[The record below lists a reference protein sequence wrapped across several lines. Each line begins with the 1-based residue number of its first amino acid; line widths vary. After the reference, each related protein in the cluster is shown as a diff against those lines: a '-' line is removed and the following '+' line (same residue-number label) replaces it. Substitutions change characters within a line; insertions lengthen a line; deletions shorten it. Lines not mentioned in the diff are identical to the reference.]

1 MSTTTLEAP
10 VALSSTAQKTTL
22 WYTRCPCATAFSVA
36 WQQGTLDAEF
46 AGDKEIEFLS
56 LQQSPDPKVHLSH
69 FSHTQDS
76 SFRYGGNI
84 PAIWARSI
92 GSDTRLVGLAWV
104 TTPHPI
110 LVLPESGIRTVADL
124 KGKRL
129 LVIRRGADKLVD
141 FGRAT
146 TLRTYETALATAGLT
161 LDDVKLV
168 EISNDKSRID
178 AKAVADSKIKSVL
191 GTALTK
197 RAGQRDALFPLIRG
211 EVDAIT
217 VAGPSSTD
225 IKAFLGAHV
234 VYDVGRDHPDRI
246 QRANNGFPEALTVS
260 GKLIEE
266 RPDLVA
272 RVVARLLEAG
282 EWAKN
287 NPEKAVSFVARE
299 QSVVDEIIEATYG
312 SELSQAFATDLA
324 ADKVA
329 ALRSQKDYLLR
340 HGYIQDFDFDAWI
353 DPRPLEAAKQLLAKR
368 KNHTS

>member
-1 MSTTTLEAP
+1 MSTATLEP
-10 VALSSTAQKTTL
+10 KTRPSKLEKTTL

-46 AGDKEIEFLS
+46 ADDENVEFLS
-56 LQQSPDPKVHLSH
+56 LAQSSDPKVHLSH
-69 FSHTQDS
+69 FSHTQEN

-84 PAIWARSI
+84 PAIWARAS
-92 GSDTRLVGLAWV
+92 GVDTRLIGLAWV

-110 LVLPESGIRTVADL
+110 LVLPESGIKTVADL

-129 LVIRRGADKLVD
+129 LVVRRGADKLVD

-161 LDDVKLV
+161 LEDVKLV
-168 EISNDKSRID
+168 ELSNDRPRID
-178 AKAVADSKIKSVL
+178 AKAVAESKIKSVL
-191 GTALTK
+191 GTALSK
-197 RAGQRDALFPLIRG
+197 RAAHRDVLFALIRG

-234 VYDVGRDHPDRI
+234 VYDVGRDHPDRTAA
-246 QRANNGFPEALTVS
+246 ANNGFPEALSVS
-260 GKLIEE
+260 GQLIEE
-266 RPDLVA
+266 HPDLVA

-282 EWAKN
+282 EWAQQHPK
-287 NPEKAVSFVARE
+287 EAVSFVARE
-299 QSVVDEIIEATYG
+299 QSVVDEIIDVTYG
-312 SELSQAFATDLA
+312 SELSQVFATDLA
-324 ADKVA
+324 TDKIA

-340 HGYIQDFDFDAWI
+340 HGYIKDFDFEAWI
-353 DPRPLEAAKQLLAKR
+353 DPRPLAAARHLLAKR
-368 KNHTS
+368 RVA

>member
-1 MSTTTLEAP
+1 MPLRHLHSPSPGSRGA
-10 VALSSTAQKTTL
+10 
-22 WYTRCPCATAFSVA
+22 
-36 WQQGTLDAEF
+36 LDAEF
-46 AGDKEIEFLS
+46 AADSEVEWLS
-56 LQQSPDPKVHLSH
+56 LQQSPDPRAYLSH
-69 FSHTQDS
+69 FSHTQGN

-84 PAIWARSI
+84 PAIWARAS
-92 GSDTRLVGLAWV
+92 GADTRLIGLAWV

-110 LVLPESGIRTVADL
+110 LVLPDSGIKTVADL

-129 LVIRRGADKLVD
+129 LVVKRGADKLVD

-146 TLRTYETALATAGLT
+146 TLRTYETALATANLT

-168 EISNDKSRID
+168 EIENNKSRID
-178 AKAVADSKIKSVL
+178 PKAVAESKIKSVL

-197 RAGQRDALFPLIRG
+197 RAGHREVLFALIRG

-217 VAGPSSTD
+217 VAGPASTD

-246 QRANNGFPEALTVS
+246 ARANNGFPEALTVS
-260 GKLIEE
+260 GRLIEE

-272 RVVARLLEAG
+272 RVYARLLEAG
-282 EWAKN
+282 KWAQQHPK
-287 NPEKAVSFVARE
+287 EATSFVARE

-312 SELSQAFATDLA
+312 DELSQVFATDLA
-324 ADKVA
+324 VDKIA

-340 HGYIQDFDFDAWI
+340 HGYIADFDFDNWI
-353 DPRPLEAAKQLLAKR
+353 DPRPLEDARTLLEERQKLAA
-368 KNHTS
+368 